1 MNRMEHQ
8 INSLNGRVALI
19 TGVSRRNGIGFG
31 IAKRLA
37 SLGADLF
44 LHSYAPYDRQFPSIG
59 EISPPEIL
67 IEELSGFGVRVE
79 HLEADFIEPESTGR
93 VMKHAREK

>member
-1 MNRMEHQ
+1 M
-8 INSLNGRVALI
+8 NSLKGKTALI

-44 LHSYAPYDRQFPSIG
+44 LHSFAPYDIEFFSIRD
-59 EISPPEIL
+59 SC
-67 IEELSGFGVRVE
+67 R
-79 HLEADFIEPESTGR
+79 
-93 VMKHAREK
+93 